1 MAALCHKRLMR
12 YFKREWSET
21 RGDAF
26 DSWGSS
32 FWYFETEDSLAVRK
46 QLELYANGVALKY
59 DDAHSADEFGA
70 LTNVALALEE
80 VSPYEITATEFSG
93 VWDSTR
99 AFNR

>member
-32 FWYFETEDSLAVRK
+32 FWYFETEDS
-46 QLELYANGVALKY
+46 
-59 DDAHSADEFGA
+59 
-70 LTNVALALEE
+70 E